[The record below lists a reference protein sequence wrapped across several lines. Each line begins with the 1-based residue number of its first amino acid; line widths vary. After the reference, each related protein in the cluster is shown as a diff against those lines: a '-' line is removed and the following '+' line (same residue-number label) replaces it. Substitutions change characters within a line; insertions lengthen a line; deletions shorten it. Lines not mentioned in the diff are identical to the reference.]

1 MRRTGANTRFR
12 ESSRIDC
19 SEAAVRIRPFGVES
33 PRSPN
38 HESTLFVSAL
48 KNGSEASDSNYN

>member
-12 ESSRIDC
+12 ESSRLKC
-19 SEAAVRIRPFGVES
+19 SEAAADDWREWVES

-38 HESTLFVSAL
+38 Q
-48 KNGSEASDSNYN
+48 